1 MVGRESPPAGVPGNN
16 DESQIARFYQDQVVF
31 ITGGTSFIGKVL
43 LEKLLRSC
51 SVLRVYLLVRN
62 QHGLEADERLEAML
76 STDMFQRVRLEAP
89 EALGRVKAV
98 AGDISLPGLGLSDTD
113 KQTLIEQ
120 VSVVFH
126 LAATIRP
133 DETFKYDNEEATEPA
148 KKLLIGQPNNYIL
161 TNAVIESL
169 LLDERGQLPLAIVR
183 PSIVTASWKDPFPLG
198 LGLLPSMIL
207 RNNCVADII
216 PVDVAADTLI
226 CVAWQI
232 AVTRPTY
239 LRVYNCTSSA
249 LKPHTWGE
257 IIKELRRT
265 MGHNPLSNAGSLPK
279 FTVTSSHVLHR
290 LTLYCL
296 CFVPELLKKLGLRR
310 TGRQSSFTDRY
321 DKAIKATNAV
331 QLYTTNSWLFRSNNV
346 VGLINDLSPTDKQ
359 LFNIDVR
366 KLEWCQ
372 YWDHYVQ
379 GIRKF
384 LFKTDDAELAGP
396 RKLYGRLS
404 GSPDSARCPKTQS
417 ELRTPVSIMANTVP
431 RQHQNLA
438 SALDD
443 EKKDKSKV
451 AQFYNHRVV
460 FITGGTGFIGKMFN
474 CLRQTHPDAFGKV
487 TALAGDLTEPNLGL
501 SASDQAVLVDSVSVV
516 FHSGATV
523 RFDEPLRQ
531 VKPLSR
537 ALVHVSTAYCKCD
550 EPDVREMIYPA
561 PINAGKLIESAQ
573 SSKEDETDSSKDC
586 LYGHP
591 NTYTLTKGVAES
603 MLLEE
608 RGDIP
613 VAIVRPSIVTA
624 SIREPLPVREPL
636 PEDLQGDKL
645 NTVRWSFYL
654 AFAVV
659 PCGIVAKTTT
669 WDMRSPLHSFAEG
682 ISDIIGFQWL
692 L

>member
-16 DESQIARFYQDQVVF
+16 DESQIARFYQGQVVF

-51 SVLRVYLLVRN
+51 SVPRVYLLVRN
-62 QHGLEADERLEAML
+62 QHGLEADERLDAML
-76 STDMFQRVRLEAP
+76 STEMFQRVRQEAP

-113 KQTLIEQ
+113 KQTLIEE

-133 DETFKYDNEEATEPA
+133 DETFKQAVQLKVLGTRRTMDLCKQMRNLCALVHVSTAYSNWGQKEVHEMVYHTPVEAHKVIEATQYDNEEATEPA

-183 PSIVTASWKDPFPLG
+183 PSIITASWKDPFPGWTDNYNSCTGIIVSLG

-207 RNNCVADII
+207 RNNCLADVI

-265 MGHNPLSNAGSLPK
+265 MGHRPLSNAGSLPK
-279 FTVTSSHVLHR
+279 FTVTSSQVLHR
-290 LTLYCL
+290 LTIYCL
-296 CFVPELLKKLGLRR
+296 CFVPELLKKLGLRIA
-310 TGRQSSFTDRY
+310 GRQSSFTDRY
-321 DKAIKATNAV
+321 DKAIKATKAV

-396 RKLYGRLS
+396 RKLYGRLNVVRWFGYLTLVALAWRLAVTPALWDICCS
-404 GSPDSARCPKTQS
+404 IRHFATR
-417 ELRTPVSIMANTVP
+417 LR
-431 RQHQNLA
+431 
-438 SALDD
+438 
-443 EKKDKSKV
+443 DKS
-451 AQFYNHRVV
+451 
-460 FITGGTGFIGKMFN
+460 
-474 CLRQTHPDAFGKV
+474 
-487 TALAGDLTEPNLGL
+487 GL
-501 SASDQAVLVDSVSVV
+501 V
-516 FHSGATV
+516 
-523 RFDEPLRQ
+523 
-531 VKPLSR
+531 
-537 ALVHVSTAYCKCD
+537 
-550 EPDVREMIYPA
+550 
-561 PINAGKLIESAQ
+561 
-573 SSKEDETDSSKDC
+573 
-586 LYGHP
+586 
-591 NTYTLTKGVAES
+591 
-603 MLLEE
+603 
-608 RGDIP
+608 
-613 VAIVRPSIVTA
+613 
-624 SIREPLPVREPL
+624 
-636 PEDLQGDKL
+636 
-645 NTVRWSFYL
+645 
-654 AFAVV
+654 
-659 PCGIVAKTTT
+659 
-669 WDMRSPLHSFAEG
+669 
-682 ISDIIGFQWL
+682 
-692 L
+692 